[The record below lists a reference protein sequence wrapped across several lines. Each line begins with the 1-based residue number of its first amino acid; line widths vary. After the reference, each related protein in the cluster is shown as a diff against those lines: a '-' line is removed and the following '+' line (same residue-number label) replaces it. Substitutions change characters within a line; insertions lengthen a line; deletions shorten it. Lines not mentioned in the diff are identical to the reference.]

1 MEEESDVNNFAQLV
15 KKLFREIINV
25 LKKRK
30 LKGIIVLA
38 LIILQIF
45 SILFL
50 IQRISRLENRD
61 KILTTR
67 MKTVSPSDLPVF
79 TFCSKEQYR

>member
-1 MEEESDVNNFAQLV
+1 MEEEIDVNNFAQLV
-15 KKLFREIINV
+15 KNLFREIINV

-30 LKGIIVLA
+30 LKGIIVLV

-50 IQRISRLENRD
+50 IQTISRLENRD

-67 MKTVSPSDLPVF
+67 MKTVAPSDLPVF